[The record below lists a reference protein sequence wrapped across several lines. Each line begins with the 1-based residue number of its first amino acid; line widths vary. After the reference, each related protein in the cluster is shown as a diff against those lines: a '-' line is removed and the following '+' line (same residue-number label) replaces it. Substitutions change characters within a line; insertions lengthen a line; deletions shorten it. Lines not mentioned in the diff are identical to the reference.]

1 MFGLG
6 FQEILLIFLILF
18 FLFGAKKLPEIGEGL
33 GKTVKEIRKIRSE
46 RKADKEKKREE
57 GQHHLVSDLKKEVEE
72 IPGVKEVQDV
82 KETIDEL
89 KSVAKVTKL
98 LR

>member
-33 GKTVKEIRKIRSE
+33 GKTVKEIRKIRNE
-46 RKADKEKKREE
+46 RRADKEKKKEE
-57 GQHHLVSDLKKEVEE
+57 AKSDVISDLKKEVEA
-72 IPGVKEVQDV
+72 IPGVKEVKDV
-82 KETIDEL
+82 KATIDEV
-89 KSVAKVTKL
+89 KNVAKATKF